1 MAGLY
6 IHVPFCA
13 KRCIYCDFYSQT
25 NAKHKDEYIKAVI
38 RELNLRKNYLDG
50 DPLKTIYFGGGTP
63 SQLQANDFEQ
73 IFNAIANLYDISLC
87 EEITLEAN
95 PDDISDKY
103 LNKLKKFPFN
113 RISLG
118 VQSFDDKALHFL
130 NRRHNRKQA
139 INAVYLCQEADFQNL
154 SIDLM
159 YGLPQQTLGSWDADL
174 SEALNLKI
182 PHFSAYHLSYEEGTH
197 LYKQME
203 AGTISP
209 IDEDTSILLFNIL
222 VDKLGTAGYLH
233 YEISN
238 FCTPGNFAKH
248 NSIYWTD
255 RKYIGI
261 GPSAHSYNHHSRQW
275 NVSSLTDYIMN
286 VLNND
291 KAFFEEETLDL
302 KTQYNDY
309 ILTHLRTIW
318 GIQLNEL
325 HDKFGQDFYDY
336 FSKQSIPYLE
346 KGLLENNKETIKLS
360 TKGIFISDSIFRNL
374 IK

>member
-25 NAKHKDEYIKAVI
+25 NTKYKEEYIKAVI
-38 RELNLRKNYLDG
+38 RELNLRKNYLNG

-73 IFNAIANLYDISLC
+73 IFNAIANLYDISPC

-95 PDDISDKY
+95 PDDISDEY
-103 LNKLKKFPFN
+103 LKKIKQFPFN

-139 INAVYLCQEADFQNL
+139 INAVHLCQEAGFTNL

-159 YGLPQQTLGSWDADL
+159 YGLPQQSPESWDADL
-174 SEALNLKI
+174 SEALDLKI
-182 PHFSAYHLSYEEGTH
+182 PHFSAYHLSYEEGTN
-197 LYKQME
+197 LYEKME
-203 AGTISP
+203 AGTVSP
-209 IDEDTSILLFNIL
+209 IDEETSILLFNIL
-222 VDKLGTAGYLH
+222 IDKLGTAGYLH

-255 RKYIGI
+255 HKYIGI
-261 GPSAHSYNHHSRQW
+261 GPAAHSYNNHSRQW
-275 NVSSLTDYIMN
+275 NVSSLTDYITN
-286 VLNND
+286 ILND
-291 KAFFEEETLDL
+291 KTFFEEEILDL
-302 KTQYNDY
+302 KSRYNDY

-325 HDKFGQDFYDY
+325 HDKFGQNLYDY
-336 FSKQSIPYLE
+336 FSTQSKPYLE
-346 KGLLENNKETIKLS
+346 KKLLEKNKETVKLS
-360 TKGIFISDSIFRNL
+360 TKGIFISDSIFRDL